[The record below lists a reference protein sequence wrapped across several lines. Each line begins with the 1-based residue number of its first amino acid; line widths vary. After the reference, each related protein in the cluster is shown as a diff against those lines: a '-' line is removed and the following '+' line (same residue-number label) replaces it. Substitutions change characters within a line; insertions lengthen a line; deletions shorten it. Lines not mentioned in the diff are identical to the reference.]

1 MATVDLEHVHK
12 TYEGGFVAVRDFNLA
27 IKERE
32 FIVLV
37 GPSGCGKSTTLRMIA
52 GLEEITSGTISIGG
66 KVMNRVAPKDR
77 DIAMV
82 FQSYALYPHMTVFEN
97 MAFALKMRG
106 LPRTA
111 IADKVRRA
119 ADVLGI
125 VAELDKRPKQLSG
138 GQRQRVALGRAIVR
152 EPRCFLF
159 DEPLSNLDAKLRVEM
174 RAEIKRLHLSL
185 GSTTVY
191 VTHDQ
196 EEAITLGDRV
206 VVMKDGVVQ
215 QCASALDIY
224 HRPANRFVAGFLGTP
239 PMNFFEGRLV
249 DEGGQLWFDEGTGRL
264 PVPPRAAGALRARD
278 AVDPAV
284 VLGVRPEALGPA
296 AAARFAAAGS
306 QLAVQLTMKV
316 WLVQPLGATMD
327 VYLQTERHPRIVAHV
342 DAAADGAAPG
352 VGETLPIAVDM
363 ERAHFF
369 APGDGGAA
377 LA

>member
-1 MATVDLEHVHK
+1 MATVDLDHVHK
-12 TYEGGFVAVRDFNLA
+12 TYEGGFEAVRDVNLA

-32 FIVLV
+32 LIVLV

-66 KVMNRVAPKDR
+66 KLMNKVAPKDR

-97 MAFALKMRG
+97 MAFALKLRK
-106 LPRTA
+106 LPSAT

-119 ADVLGI
+119 ADVLGL
-125 VAELDKRPKQLSG
+125 AHELEKRPKQLSG

-152 EPRCFLF
+152 EPQCFLF

-239 PMNFFEGRLV
+239 PMNFFDGRLI
-249 DEGGQLWFDEGTGRL
+249 DEGGRLWFDEGTGRL
-264 PVPPRAAGALRARD
+264 PVPARAAAALRARAGEAPD
-278 AVDPAV
+278 V
-284 VLGVRPEALGPA
+284 VLGIRPEALAPA
-296 AAARFAAAGS
+296 ATARFASAGS
-306 QLAVQLTMKV
+306 ELAMTMKV

-327 VYLQTERHPRIVAHV
+327 IYLQTDRHERIVAHV
-342 DAAADGAAPG
+342 DASADGAAPA
-352 VGETLPIAVDM
+352 VGETLAIAVDM

-369 APGDGGAA
+369 APGELGIA

>member
-1 MATVDLEHVHK
+1 M
-12 TYEGGFVAVRDFNLA
+12 N
-27 IKERE
+27 ERE

-66 KVMNRVAPKDR
+66 KVMNKIPPKDR

-82 FQSYALYPHMTVFEN
+82 VQSYALYPHMTVFEN
-97 MAFALKMRG
+97 MAFALKLRK
-106 LPRTA
+106 LPTQA

-125 VAELDKRPKQLSG
+125 GGELAKRPKQLSG

-152 EPRCFLF
+152 EPQCFLF

-206 VVMKDGVVQ
+206 VVMHRGVVQ

-239 PMNFFEGRLV
+239 PMNFFEGKLI
-249 DEGGQLWFDEGTGRL
+249 DEGGRLWFDEGTGRL
-264 PVPPRAAGALRARD
+264 PVPARAAATLRAQ
-278 AVDPAV
+278 ASGAGV
-284 VLGVRPEALGPA
+284 VLGVRPEALALA
-296 AAARFAAAGS
+296 APGRGS
-306 QLAVQLTMKV
+306 ELALTMTV
-316 WLVQPLGATMD
+316 WLVQPLGASMD
-327 VYLQTERHPRIVAHV
+327 VYLQTDRNPRVVAHV
-342 DAAADGAAPG
+342 PATADGAAPA
-352 VGETLPIAVDM
+352 VGDTLSIAVDM

-369 APGDGGAA
+369 AP
-377 LA
+377 

>member
-12 TYEGGFVAVRDFNLA
+12 TYEGGFEAVRDFNLA

-66 KVMNRVAPKDR
+66 KVMNRVPPKDR

-82 FQSYALYPHMTVFEN
+82 FQSYALYPHMTAFEN
-97 MAFALKMRG
+97 MAFALKLRK
-106 LPRTA
+106 LPKDK
-111 IADKVRRA
+111 IAEKVRRA

-125 VAELDKRPKQLSG
+125 GSELAKRPKQLSG

-152 EPRCFLF
+152 EPQCFLF

-174 RAEIKRLHLSL
+174 RAEIKRLHLAL

-215 QCASALDIY
+215 QCASPLDTY
-224 HRPANRFVAGFLGTP
+224 HHPANRFVAGFLGTP
-239 PMNFFEGRLV
+239 PMNFFDGRLV
-249 DEGGQLWFDEGTGRL
+249 DAGGRLWFDEGTGRL
-264 PVPPRAAGALRARD
+264 PVPARAASALRARV
-278 AVDPAV
+278 AASPEI
-284 VLGVRPEALGPA
+284 VLGVRPEALAPLP
-296 AAARFAAAGS
+296 AARFAAAGAE
-306 QLAVQLTMKV
+306 LPMKV
-316 WLVQPLGATMD
+316 WLEQPRGATMD
-327 VYLQTERHPRIVAHV
+327 VYLQTDRHERVVAHV
-342 DAAADGAAPG
+342 DASADGAAPA
-352 VGETLPIAVDM
+352 VGDTLGIAIDM

-369 APGDGGAA
+369 APDAGGAA
-377 LA
+377 LTSGP

>member
-1 MATVDLEHVHK
+1 MASLSITDVHKRFGTVDIIRGISLEV
-12 TYEGGFVAVRDFNLA
+12 EDG
-27 IKERE
+27 E
-32 FIVLV
+32 FAVLV
-37 GPSGCGKSTTLRMIA
+37 GPSGCGKSTLLRMIA
-52 GLEEITSGTISIGG
+52 GLETTTSGEICIGDRIVNG
-66 KVMNRVAPKDR
+66 MAPKDR

-97 MAFALKMRG
+97 MAFALKLRR
-106 LPRTA
+106 LPKAA
-111 IADKVRRA
+111 IADKVRRT

-125 VAELDKRPKQLSG
+125 AAELDKRPKQLSG

-152 EPRCFLF
+152 EPQSFLF

-224 HRPANRFVAGFLGTP
+224 HHPANRFVAGFLGTP

-249 DEGGQLWFDEGTGRL
+249 DEGGRLWVDEGAGRL
-264 PVPPRAAGALRARD
+264 PVPERVASSLRAR
-278 AVDPAV
+278 ASAGPES
-284 VLGVRPEALGPA
+284 VLGVRPEALAPA

-306 QLAVQLTMKV
+306 VL
-316 WLVQPLGATMD
+316 
-327 VYLQTERHPRIVAHV
+327 R
-342 DAAADGAAPG
+342 
-352 VGETLPIAVDM
+352 
-363 ERAHFF
+363 
-369 APGDGGAA
+369 
-377 LA
+377 